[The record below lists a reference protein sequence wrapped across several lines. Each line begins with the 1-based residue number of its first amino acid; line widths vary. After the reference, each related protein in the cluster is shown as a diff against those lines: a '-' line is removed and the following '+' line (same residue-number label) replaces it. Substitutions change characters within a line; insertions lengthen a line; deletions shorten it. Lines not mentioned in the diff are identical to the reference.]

1 MCLCLPV
8 SNIVSSGG
16 NLRRIPHGLLHPLQ
30 HLTKLPPIKEPPIT
44 EEAYSSLHPFLRLFL
59 SRNSLSALSSEL
71 FELGTLKVLSLRNNK
86 LTEIP
91 PAVRRLTALQVVN
104 VSVNRLQCLPWD
116 LLWLTWN
123 GDLQHMT
130 VRPNPL
136 MEIDK
141 AEIAHWHYHPSDSPT
156 DDPLQMHNY
165 DGPAPD
171 EAWDPIHVATGPTRR
186 FNMEG
191 MPLVDGQLSSTEI
204 QSRSPSLREVALLA
218 FTRAPF
224 FDQIADSEEM
234 EFYPPL
240 VTRLL
245 RQARDVRNA
254 GGRVCSVCG
263 RAFVIARTEWV
274 EWWDCSTHENGLK
287 GPRSPGEKLRP
298 LPFRRLGC
306 SWGCGPGG
314 G

>member
-1 MCLCLPV
+1 
-8 SNIVSSGG
+8 
-16 NLRRIPHGLLHPLQ
+16 
-30 HLTKLPPIKEPPIT
+30 
-44 EEAYSSLHPFLRLFL
+44 
-59 SRNSLSALSSEL
+59 
-71 FELGTLKVLSLRNNK
+71 
-86 LTEIP
+86 
-91 PAVRRLTALQVVN
+91 
-104 VSVNRLQCLPWD
+104 
-116 LLWLTWN
+116 
-123 GDLQHMT
+123 
-130 VRPNPL
+130 
-136 MEIDK
+136 
-141 AEIAHWHYHPSDSPT
+141 
-156 DDPLQMHNY
+156 
-165 DGPAPD
+165 
-171 EAWDPIHVATGPTRR
+171 
-186 FNMEG
+186 
-191 MPLVDGQLSSTEI
+191 MPLVDGQLSTTEL
-204 QSRSPSLREVALLA
+204 QARSPSLREVALLA

-306 SWGCGPGG
+306 SWGCGPRGG
-314 G
+314 